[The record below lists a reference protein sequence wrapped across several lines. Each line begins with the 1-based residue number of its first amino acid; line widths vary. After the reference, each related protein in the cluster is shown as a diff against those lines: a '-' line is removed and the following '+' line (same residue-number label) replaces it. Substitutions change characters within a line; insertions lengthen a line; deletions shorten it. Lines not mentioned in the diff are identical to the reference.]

1 MDETYEVIS
10 KIEKIVDI
18 AKKNNLSD
26 FSLETKDMKISFK
39 FTENAKPIGEE
50 TRNENDVQCE
60 LNLAPQHFIVRSPL
74 VGVFYRS
81 PSPSAPPFIEVGD
94 VIEKGETICI
104 IEAMKVMNEI
114 TAEKKGKV
122 VKVFPKNGEMVEF
135 DSPLF
140 EMEAVTDEV

>member
-10 KIEKIVDI
+10 EIEKIVDI

-39 FTENAKPIGEE
+39 FTENAKTIGEE
-50 TRNENDVQCE
+50 TRDENDAQYE

-122 VKVFPKNGEMVEF
+122 VKAFPKNGEMVEF

>member
-1 MDETYEVIS
+1 M
-10 KIEKIVDI
+10 
-18 AKKNNLSD
+18 
-26 FSLETKDMKISFK
+26 
-39 FTENAKPIGEE
+39 
-50 TRNENDVQCE
+50 
-60 LNLAPQHFIVRSPL
+60 NLASQHFIVRSPL

-81 PSPSAPPFIEVGD
+81 PSPSAPPFIEVGE
-94 VIEKGETICI
+94 VVEKGETICI

-140 EMEAVTDEV
+140 EMEAVTDEA